1 MECENNA
8 GVESALNVAIEGLK
22 ANKERDGYANKAM
35 SDAIGEIAK
44 LRKKCIKLEQ
54 SNGELRER
62 LAQTEEEL
70 DNWKGNAEGFQ
81 PDECM
86 KLPLDADGVPI
97 RIGDVVWYVGSDTEI
112 ENDCPLKVAGFVT
125 IFGIQKIYIEMREYP
140 DRAID
145 PESLTHKR
153 PEHPERPEP
162 ADSWEKLKKDMLKRS
177 SCSYFRQHFTKPCN
191 DCPHGENQTGFPC
204 WENARLDMLKRA
216 KKLAGIE
223 EEAER

>member
-162 ADSWEKLKKDMLKRS
+162 ADSWEKLEEDAMQHACFYLGIDPEKT
-177 SCSYFRQHFTKPCN
+177 SCE
-191 DCPHGENQTGFPC
+191 DCPHGSRLTGRIC
-204 WENARLDMLKRA
+204 WQNARLDMIARA

>member
-70 DNWKGNAEGFQ
+70 DDWKGNAEGFQ
-81 PDECM
+81 PDEYM

-97 RIGDVVWYVGSDTEI
+97 RIGDEMWLKCAEA
-112 ENDCPLKVAGFVT
+112 EEPLKRIV
-125 IFGIQKIYIEMREYP
+125 FGYRASASGELTLFIGRAEGKREGTCL
-140 DRAID
+140 AQFWSHKK
-145 PESLTHKR
+145 PEQ
-153 PEHPERPEP
+153 
-162 ADSWEKLKKDMLKRS
+162 ADSWEKLEEDAMQHACFYFGIDS
-177 SCSYFRQHFTKPCN
+177 ENASCE
-191 DCPHGENQTGFPC
+191 DCPRGQRLTGRVC
-204 WENARLDMLKRA
+204 WQNARLDMIARA

-223 EEAER
+223 EEGER

>member
-81 PDECM
+81 PDAYM
-86 KLPLDADGVPI
+86 KLPLDADGEPI
-97 RIGDVVWYVGSDTEI
+97 RFGDVVWYVGSDTEI
-112 ENDCPLKVAGFVT
+112 EKDCPLKVAGFVT
-125 IFGIQKIYIEMREYP
+125 LFGVTGAFIETREYP

-145 PESLTHKR
+145 PKSLTHKK
-153 PEHPERPEP
+153 PEP
-162 ADSWEKLKKDMLKRS
+162 ADSWEKLEEDAKKIT
-177 SCSYFRQHFTKPCN
+177 SCSYFGVIKSGENCQ
-191 DCPHGENQTGFPC
+191 DCPYGEVQTGTTC
-204 WENARLDMLKRA
+204 WENQRLDILKRA
-216 KKLAGIE
+216 KKLAGVE
-223 EEAER
+223 GEAER